1 MGIPLDRYTE
11 QLGDVSH
18 ETLRNPLMPDLVDR
32 YYRQPGTYPD
42 EWVVPEGHYF
52 VMGDNRDNSTDSRFW
67 GFVPEQNLVGK
78 AVAIWISFEFEREE
92 GSSLPSWVPTG
103 ALQPHWRN
111 QVNEYQDEQTAVPSR
126 ACLSDPELLTRA
138 LTHRSAGSRH
148 NERLEFL
155 GTPS

>member
-1 MGIPLDRYTE
+1 M
-11 QLGDVSH
+11 SH
-18 ETLRNPLMPDLVDR
+18 ETLRNPLMPDMVGR

-42 EWVVPEGHYF
+42 EWVVPEGQYF

-78 AVAIWISFEFEREE
+78 AVAIWISFELSAKKAPAAKLGTDR
-92 GSSLPSWVPTG
+92 G

-126 ACLSDPELLTRA
+126 ACLSGSRTADRA

-155 GTPS
+155 GDSI